1 VRTTNLEDA
10 TELRVDVDDRKAAA
24 LGLSYSDINSVLSSA
39 MGGTYV
45 NDFLNNGRVKR
56 VYIMGDA
63 PHRMLPQDIA
73 KWTVRNKNGEM
84 VPFGA
89 FSSTYWAYG
98 SPQLLRY
105 NGSPAYE
112 FEGRAA
118 PASARARPWRRWK
131 PS

>member
-1 VRTTNLEDA
+1 
-10 TELRVDVDDRKAAA
+10 
-24 LGLSYSDINSVLSSA
+24 

-84 VPFGA
+84 VPFG
-89 FSSTYWAYG
+89 
-98 SPQLLRY
+98 P
-105 NGSPAYE
+105 SPAPT
-112 FEGRAA
+112 GPMVRPSCCATTAA
-118 PASARARPWRRWK
+118 RL
-131 PS
+131 